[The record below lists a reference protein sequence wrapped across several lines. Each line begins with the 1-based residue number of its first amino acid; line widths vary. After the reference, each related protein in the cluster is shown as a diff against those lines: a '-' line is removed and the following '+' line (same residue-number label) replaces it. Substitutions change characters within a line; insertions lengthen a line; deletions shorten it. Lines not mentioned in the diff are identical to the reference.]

1 MEKNSNLKRLAN
13 IAKQRMKNGNYSATT
28 INMGSRPKASE
39 YFLQNAISL
48 KRSKVEAEFVI
59 IDLDDEKFEHKVR
72 SIMECDDLI
81 CNPIGKL
88 VDKAYYN
95 TLDEIQKQHYI
106 LSLCEK
112 YNKVKQKYDLSL
124 QKIS

>member
-13 IAKQRMKNGNYSATT
+13 IAKQRMKNGNYSTNT
-28 INMGSRPKASE
+28 ININSRPKASE

-59 IDLDDEKFEHKVR
+59 IDLADEKFEHKVR
-72 SIMECDDLI
+72 TIMESGDLV

-88 VDKAYYN
+88 VDKTYFS
-95 TLDEIQKQHYI
+95 TLNEIEKQHYI

-112 YNKVKQKYDLSL
+112 YNRVKEKYDLSL